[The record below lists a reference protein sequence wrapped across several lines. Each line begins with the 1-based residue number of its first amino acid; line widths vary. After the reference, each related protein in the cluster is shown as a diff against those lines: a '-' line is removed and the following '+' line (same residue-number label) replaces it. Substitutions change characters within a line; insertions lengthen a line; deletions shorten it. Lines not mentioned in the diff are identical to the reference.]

1 MTLADETSMVCRS
14 FCLKKGWDPLVV
26 EVMEEEEGA
35 EEEDEEEVE
44 DGADET
50 DDEDELLLLTAVMA
64 LTRAALE
71 DVISVGLSQACGVR
85 Y

>member
-26 EVMEEEEGA
+26 EVMEEEE
-35 EEEDEEEVE
+35 EEEEEVVE

-50 DDEDELLLLTAVMA
+50 DEEDELLLLTAVMA
-64 LTRAALE
+64 LTTAALE